1 MKFLRNLHNGPR
13 NILLDFCKVL
23 VSRGIFTFDLPK
35 IDGGLIINKP
45 TMLCNLLFPC
55 ILDERGNSQ
64 PMGE

>member
-1 MKFLRNLHNGPR
+1 MAQGT
-13 NILLDFCKVL
+13 FCSIFVVL

-45 TMLCNLLFPC
+45 TMFCSLLFPY

-64 PMGE
+64 RMGE